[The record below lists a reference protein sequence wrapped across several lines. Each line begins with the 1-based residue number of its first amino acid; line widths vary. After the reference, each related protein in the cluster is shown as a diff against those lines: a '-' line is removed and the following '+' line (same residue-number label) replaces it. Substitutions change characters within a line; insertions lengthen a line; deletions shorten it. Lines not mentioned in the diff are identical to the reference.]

1 MEEMELIKMLMERL
15 ILRDLII
22 TQGSKALATVTLGK
36 ESVDI

>member
-1 MEEMELIKMLMERL
+1 MEEMELTKMRMERL

-22 TQGSKALATVTLGK
+22 TQDSKALATVTLGK